1 MMNNRTRATLLASA
15 LIFGS
20 SMVGCSGASL
30 DRRPAASAAQAPVTA
45 SRIEK
50 ALAAKDFAR
59 ALTEAE
65 RLVSASPQEGSYR
78 ALLGRAY
85 LANGRYASARAAF
98 ADAVALG
105 NHEVRTIVSLALVT
119 AGTGNPAQ
127 ARELLSQN
135 IGNLPAGDYG
145 LAMAIAGDP
154 QEGVRALLEA
164 VAMTDATAQTRQ
176 NLAYAFALAGDW
188 QQARLT
194 ASQDMGSE
202 TVQQRL
208 SQWAQLAQ
216 PDSEPFRVA
225 ALTGVL
231 PRLDDAG
238 MPARLALDYDNLPVR
253 QANSGTLVQQAS
265 ADVDRAAPPV
275 EQPVE
280 MAAAA
285 APVSTETLAAAFDP
299 ATTSAAPVAGA
310 SSDTMREALKASFA
324 SKGRSG
330 RTLVDAFPK
339 PIPTEK
345 ASDWVVQLG
354 AYDSPAVAADKW
366 ARLSKRRTGLRG
378 FAVVNS
384 TIDLKGRVFHRLAI
398 RGFGDRSGAMSLC
411 ASMRASGQPCFVRVD
426 DKASAG
432 MMARAGTARGKQAAA
447 AAAPAM
453 TSRRVASR

>member
-1 MMNNRTRATLLASA
+1 
-15 LIFGS
+15 
-20 SMVGCSGASL
+20 
-30 DRRPAASAAQAPVTA
+30 
-45 SRIEK
+45 
-50 ALAAKDFAR
+50 
-59 ALTEAE
+59 
-65 RLVSASPQEGSYR
+65 
-78 ALLGRAY
+78 
-85 LANGRYASARAAF
+85 
-98 ADAVALG
+98 
-105 NHEVRTIVSLALVT
+105 
-119 AGTGNPAQ
+119 
-127 ARELLSQN
+127 
-135 IGNLPAGDYG
+135 
-145 LAMAIAGDP
+145 MAIAGDP